1 MKKLMIVAA
10 AVSLA
15 AVSQAV
21 TLDWGLGG
29 KVWVGEKA
37 GEKAV
42 LATDYT
48 GTMKAGSELCL
59 IYVGQNKSSFALG
72 ADGKLADGQTVVN
85 TIAYAVATSGT
96 KKGKW
101 NPTMSMAD
109 LANYS
114 DGASFAIVFNNGG
127 KYDYV
132 YAVDASGNIGSA
144 YQTAIAYAD
153 LSGKTALPEQYGTGG
168 SGVAGAIMNGG
179 AEPVPEPTSGLL
191 LLVGMA
197 GLALRRRR
205 A

>member
-15 AVSQAV
+15 AVAQAV
-21 TLDWGLGG
+21 TLDWGFGG
-29 KVWVGEKA
+29 KVWVSEDKSTA
-37 GEKAV
+37 K
-42 LATDYT
+42 LSTDYT

-72 ADGKLADGQTVVN
+72 ADGKLADGQTVVD
-85 TIAYAVATSGT
+85 TIAYGIKTSGT
-96 KKGKW
+96 AAAKGKW
-101 NPTMSMAD
+101 SPATSTAD

-132 YAVDASGNIGSA
+132 YAVNGGTVGAA
-144 YQTAIAYAD
+144 YQTAVAYAD
-153 LSGKTALPEQYGTGG
+153 LSGKTALITQYATG
-168 SGVAGAIMNGG
+168 SDAPGAIINGG